1 LGEITILN
9 NTKIHKYSIF
19 FMYKNT

>member
-9 NTKIHKYSIF
+9 NTKIHKCSIF

>member
-9 NTKIHKYSIF
+9 NTKTHKYSIF
-19 FMYKNT
+19 FIYKNT